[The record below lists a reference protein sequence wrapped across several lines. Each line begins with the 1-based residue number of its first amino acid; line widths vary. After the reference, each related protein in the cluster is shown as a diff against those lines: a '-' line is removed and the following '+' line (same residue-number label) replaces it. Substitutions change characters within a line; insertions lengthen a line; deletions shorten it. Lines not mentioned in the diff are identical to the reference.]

1 MVAEQIHRYP
11 RWITWA
17 LDLLAFLAVG
27 AALLLFSRDLM
38 ALLWKSYGIDTT
50 LMARVPYLP
59 EIVQAI
65 TQGAALPRREV
76 IGGAGTFNLIF
87 GLPELLPTLGWLLLA
102 LLLALLFRNSLPT
115 IRTSPRGMLVE
126 FGGDWLPIPWEMLRA
141 IKVTEDLAAERF
153 VLLAETEHKQ
163 LTFWHRFYGVL
174 YRFNFQR
181 SFLIISAISDFQ
193 NLIKTLL
200 SETDRV
206 ARVLDNVKP
215 AKLQEEASSPLFR
228 LLLNP
233 GSFFSRRTKAEV
245 AAAPAQVVMNVG
257 GREVLRGAYPR
268 RISAIFV
275 WVSGLLA
282 LVLLVRYAVYLLKF
296 LALTF
301 PALQTQPLF
310 DRLELRLLPAAWWLL
325 VAAHLLLVLVLWLLA
340 GLRNLLPNIETRSE
354 GLAVRNFGR
363 WVIVPWS
370 AIRAIKVTEL
380 SEESRIVLIQAAAG
394 LPSYSRLASL
404 IYEGSFTPGIL
415 VTSAITNFEQV
426 LQRVVLEVSRYQ
438 SEHGAPADKPIFQSD
453 ARSNLLLLSFR
464 AGPTIDTLVAEARDD
479 DTTKLIDTR
488 RMVRAA
494 GTMAWLALPP
504 ALLLLF
510 DRSIQQGIL
519 PDGSIIGG
527 IIVLFLLGM
536 LEWPLTALALQTL
549 DDMTGGGEEG
559 YRGFYLYPTIQLP
572 RLLPLF
578 VALLMVL
585 LGVPFLPVLLWLG
598 AIVWS
603 FLLAAGMAEALYD
616 WRGGQLF
623 AGGLIPVV
631 FQLLILLAYLV
642 VSR

>member
-17 LDLLAFLAVG
+17 LDLLSFLAVG
-27 AALLLFSRDLM
+27 AALLSFSRDSL

-50 LMARVPYLP
+50 LMAHVPYLP

-76 IGGAGTFNLIF
+76 VGSAGTFNLVF
-87 GLPELLPTLGWLLLA
+87 GLYMLLPALGWLALA

-126 FGGDWLPIPWEMLRA
+126 FGGDWLPIPWEMMRA

-153 VLLAETEHKQ
+153 VLLAETDRKQ

-174 YRFNFQR
+174 YRFSFRR

-228 LLLNP
+228 LLLSP
-233 GSFFSRRTKAEV
+233 ASFFSRRTKAEV
-245 AAAPAQVVMNVG
+245 AAAPAQVVMNIG

-268 RISAIFV
+268 RIGVIFV
-275 WVSGLLA
+275 LVSGLLA
-282 LVLLVRYAVYLLKF
+282 LVLLVRYAVYWLKF

-301 PALQTQPLF
+301 PALQNQPLF
-310 DRLELRLLPAAWWLL
+310 DRLELRLLPAPWWLL

-340 GLRNLLPNIETRSE
+340 GLRNLLPDIETRGD
-354 GLAVRNFGR
+354 GLAIRNFSR
-363 WVIVPWS
+363 WVVVPWS
-370 AIRAIKVTEL
+370 AIRSIKVTEL
-380 SEESRIVLIQAAAG
+380 SEESRIVLIQAAG
-394 LPSYSRLASL
+394 LSASSRLASL
-404 IYEGSFTPGIL
+404 IYEGSFAPGVL

-438 SEHGAPADKPIFQSD
+438 SERGAPADKPIFQSD

-464 AGPTIDTLVAEARDD
+464 AGPTIDTLVAEVRED

-488 RMVRAA
+488 RMLRAA

-519 PDGSIIGG
+519 PNGSIVGG
-527 IIVLFLLGM
+527 IIVLFLLGL

-578 VALLMVL
+578 GALLMVL

-642 VSR
+642 VNR

>member
-17 LDLLAFLAVG
+17 LELLSFLAVG

-38 ALLWKSYGIDTT
+38 ALLWRAYGIDTT

-59 EIVQAI
+59 EIVQLI
-65 TQGAALPRREV
+65 VQGGALPRREV
-76 IGGAGTFNLIF
+76 VGGAGTFNLVV
-87 GLPELLPTLGWLLLA
+87 GLYQLLPALGWLLLA

-153 VLLAETEHKQ
+153 VLLAETERKQ
-163 LTFWHRFYGVL
+163 LTFWHRFYSLL
-174 YRFNFQR
+174 YRFTFRR

-206 ARVLDNVKP
+206 ARVLENVKP
-215 AKLQEEASSPLFR
+215 ARLQEEASSPLFR
-228 LLLNP
+228 LLLSP
-233 GSFFSRRTKAEV
+233 GSFFSRRSKAEV
-245 AAAPAQVVMNVG
+245 AAAPPQVMMNVG
-257 GREVLRGAYPR
+257 GREVLRAAYPR
-268 RISAIFV
+268 RIGAIFV
-275 WVSGLLA
+275 WLPALLA
-282 LVLLVRYAVYLLKF
+282 LVLLVRYVVYWLKF

-310 DRLELRLLPAAWWLL
+310 DRLELRQLPAPWWLL
-325 VAAHLLLVLVLWLLA
+325 VAAHLLLALVLWLLA
-340 GLRNLLPNIETRSE
+340 GLRNLLPDIEARGD
-354 GLAVRNFGR
+354 GLAIRNFSR
-363 WVIVPWS
+363 WVVVPWA
-370 AIRAIKVTEL
+370 AIRSIKVTEL
-380 SEESRIVLIQAAAG
+380 SEESRIVLIQASG
-394 LPSYSRLASL
+394 LPASSRLASL
-404 IYEGSFTPGIL
+404 IYEGSLAPGVL
-415 VTSAITNFEQV
+415 VTSAISNFEQV

-438 SEHGAPADKPIFQSD
+438 SERGAPADKPIFQSD

-479 DTTKLIDTR
+479 DMTKLLDMR
-488 RMVRAA
+488 RMLHAA

-510 DRSIQQGIL
+510 DRAIQQGIL
-519 PDGSIIGG
+519 PNGAMIGG
-527 IIVLFLLGM
+527 MIVLFLLGL

-559 YRGFYLYPTIQLP
+559 YRGYYLYPTIQLP

-585 LGVPFLPVLLWLG
+585 LGVPFLPVLLWLA

-603 FLLAAGMAEALYD
+603 FLLAAGLAEALYD

-631 FQLLILLAYLV
+631 FQLLILLGYLV
-642 VSR
+642 VNR

>member
-17 LDLLAFLAVG
+17 LDLLSFLAVG
-27 AALLLFSRDLM
+27 AALLSFSRDSL

-76 IGGAGTFNLIF
+76 VGSAGTFNLVF
-87 GLPELLPTLGWLLLA
+87 GLYMLLPALGWLALA

-126 FGGDWLPIPWEMLRA
+126 FGGDWLPIPWEMMRA

-153 VLLAETEHKQ
+153 VLLAETDRKQ

-174 YRFNFQR
+174 YRFSFRR

-228 LLLNP
+228 LLLSP

-245 AAAPAQVVMNVG
+245 AAAPAQVVMNIG

-268 RISAIFV
+268 RIGVIFV

-282 LVLLVRYAVYLLKF
+282 LVLLVRYAVYWLKF

-301 PALQTQPLF
+301 PALQNQPLF
-310 DRLELRLLPAAWWLL
+310 DRLELRLLPAPWWLL

-340 GLRNLLPNIETRSE
+340 GLRNLLPDIETRGD
-354 GLAVRNFGR
+354 GLAIRNFSR
-363 WVIVPWS
+363 WVVVPWS
-370 AIRAIKVTEL
+370 AIRSIKVTEL
-380 SEESRIVLIQAAAG
+380 SEESRIVLIQAAG
-394 LPSYSRLASL
+394 LSASSRLASL
-404 IYEGSFTPGIL
+404 IYEGSFAPGVL

-438 SEHGAPADKPIFQSD
+438 SERGAPADKPIFQSD

-464 AGPTIDTLVAEARDD
+464 AGPTIDTLAAEVRED

-488 RMVRAA
+488 RMLRAA

-519 PDGSIIGG
+519 PNGSIVGG
-527 IIVLFLLGM
+527 IIVLFLLGL

-578 VALLMVL
+578 GALLMVL

-642 VSR
+642 VNR

>member
-11 RWITWA
+11 RWIIWA
-17 LDLLAFLAVG
+17 IDLLAFLAVG
-27 AALLLFSRDLM
+27 AALLLFSRDLL
-38 ALLWKSYGIDTT
+38 ALLWKSYGIDTS
-50 LMARVPYLP
+50 LMASVPYLP
-59 EIVQAI
+59 EIVRTI

-76 IGGAGTFNLIF
+76 IGSAGTFNLVF
-87 GLPELLPTLGWLLLA
+87 GLYQLLPGLGWLALA
-102 LLLALLFRNSLPT
+102 LLLAILLRNSLPT

-153 VLLAETEHKQ
+153 VLLAETERKQ
-163 LTFWHRFYGVL
+163 LTFWHRFYSVL
-174 YRFNFQR
+174 YRFSFRR

-215 AKLQEEASSPLFR
+215 ARLQEEASSPLFR
-228 LLLNP
+228 LLLSP
-233 GSFFSRRTKAEV
+233 GSFFSRRSKAEV
-245 AAAPAQVVMNVG
+245 AAAPAQAVSVG
-257 GREVLRGAYPR
+257 GREVLRGTYPR
-268 RISAIFV
+268 RIGAIFV

-282 LVLLVRYAVYLLKF
+282 LVLLLRYATYWLKF

-301 PALQTQPLF
+301 PVLQTQPVF
-310 DRLELRLLPAAWWLL
+310 NRLELRQLPAPWWLL
-325 VAAHLLLVLVLWLLA
+325 IAAHLLLVLVLWLLA
-340 GLRNLLPNIETRSE
+340 GLRNLLPDIEARGD
-354 GLAVRNFGR
+354 GLAIRNFSR
-363 WVIVPWS
+363 WVVVPWS
-370 AIRAIKVTEL
+370 AIRAVKVTEL

-394 LPSYSRLASL
+394 LPASSRLASL
-404 IYEGSFTPGIL
+404 IYEGSLEPGVL

-438 SEHGAPADKPIFQSD
+438 SERGAPADNPILQSD

-464 AGPTIDTLVAEARDD
+464 AGPTIDTLVAESRDD
-479 DTTKLIDTR
+479 DATKLLDTR
-488 RMVRAA
+488 RMLRAA

-504 ALLLLF
+504 ALLLFF

-519 PDGSIIGG
+519 PGGSTIGG
-527 IIVLFLLGM
+527 MVVLFLLGI

-559 YRGFYLYPTIQLP
+559 YRGFYLYPLIQLP

-603 FLLAAGMAEALYD
+603 FLLAAGLAEALYD
-616 WRGGQLF
+616 WRGGQLI

-642 VSR
+642 VNS

>member
-17 LDLLAFLAVG
+17 LDLLSFLAVG
-27 AALLLFSRDLM
+27 AALLLFSRDLLS
-38 ALLWKSYGIDTT
+38 LLWRSYGIDTT
-50 LMARVPYLP
+50 LMSRVPYLP
-59 EIVQAI
+59 EVVQAI

-76 IGGAGTFNLIF
+76 IGDAGAINFVF
-87 GLPELLPTLGWLLLA
+87 GLSQLLPSLGWLALA
-102 LLLALLFRNSLPT
+102 LLLAVLFRNSLPT

-153 VLLAETEHKQ
+153 VLLAETERKQ
-163 LTFWHRFYGVL
+163 LTVWHRFYSLL
-174 YRFNFQR
+174 YRFNFRR

-215 AKLQEEASSPLFR
+215 ARLQEEASSPLFR
-228 LLLNP
+228 LLLSP
-233 GSFFSRRTKAEV
+233 GSFFSRRSKAEV
-245 AAAPAQVVMNVG
+245 AAAPAQVLMG
-257 GREVLRGAYPR
+257 GTGREVLRGSYPR
-268 RISAIFV
+268 RISVIFV
-275 WVSGLLA
+275 WGAGLLA
-282 LVLLVRYAVYLLKF
+282 LVLLARYATYWLKF

-301 PALQTQPLF
+301 PLLQNQPLF
-310 DRLELRLLPAAWWLL
+310 DRLELRQLPAPWWLL
-325 VAAHLLLVLVLWLLA
+325 VAAHLLLVLVIWLLA
-340 GLRNLLPNIETRSE
+340 GLRNLLPDIETRGD

-363 WVIVPWS
+363 WIVVPWAS
-370 AIRAIKVTEL
+370 ISAIKVTEL
-380 SEESRIVLIQAAAG
+380 SEESRIVLIQAGG
-394 LPSYSRLASL
+394 LPASSRLSSL
-404 IYEGSFTPGIL
+404 IYEGSLARGVL
-415 VTSAITNFEQV
+415 VTSAISNFEQV
-426 LQRVVLEVSRYQ
+426 LQRVVLEVSRFQ
-438 SEHGAPADKPIFQSD
+438 SERGGPADTPIFQSD
-453 ARSNLLLLSFR
+453 ARSSLLLLSFR
-464 AGPTIDTLVAEARDD
+464 AGLTIDALVAEARED

-488 RMVRAA
+488 RMLRAA

-504 ALLLLF
+504 ALLLF
-510 DRSIQQGIL
+510 FERSIQQGIL
-519 PDGSIIGG
+519 PNGSIIGG
-527 IIVLFLLGM
+527 MIVLFLLGL
-536 LEWPLTALALQTL
+536 LEWPLTALALQML

-559 YRGFYLYPTIQLP
+559 YRGFYLYPVIQLP

-578 VALLMVL
+578 GALLMVL

-642 VSR
+642 VNR

>member
-11 RWITWA
+11 RWLTGA
-17 LDLLAFLAVG
+17 LDLLSFLAVG
-27 AALLLFSRDLM
+27 AALLLFSRDLLV
-38 ALLWKSYGIDTT
+38 LLWKSYGIDTT

-76 IGGAGTFNLIF
+76 VGSAGTFNLVF
-87 GLPELLPTLGWLLLA
+87 GLHLLLPVLGWLALA

-153 VLLAETEHKQ
+153 VLLAETERKQ
-163 LTFWHRFYGVL
+163 LTFWHRFYSIL
-174 YRFNFQR
+174 YRFTFRR

-193 NLIKTLL
+193 DLIKTLL

-206 ARVLDNVKP
+206 ARVLENVKP

-228 LLLNP
+228 LLLSP

-245 AAAPAQVVMNVG
+245 AAAPPHVVMNIG
-257 GREVLRGAYPR
+257 GREVLRGTYPR
-268 RISAIFV
+268 RIGAIFV

-282 LVLLVRYAVYLLKF
+282 LVLLARYVIYWLKF

-301 PALQTQPLF
+301 PVLQTQPLF
-310 DRLELRLLPAAWWLL
+310 DRLELLQLPAPWWLL

-340 GLRNLLPNIETRSE
+340 GLRNLLPEIETRGD
-354 GLAVRNFGR
+354 GLAIRNFGR
-363 WVIVPWS
+363 WVLVPWS
-370 AIRAIKVTEL
+370 AIRSIKVTEL
-380 SEESRIVLIQAAAG
+380 SEESRIVLIQTAG
-394 LPSYSRLASL
+394 LPGYSRLASL
-404 IYEGSFTPGIL
+404 IYEGSLASGVL

-438 SEHGAPADKPIFQSD
+438 SARGAPADQPILQSD

-464 AGPTIDTLVAEARDD
+464 AGPTIDTLVAEARED
-479 DTTKLIDTR
+479 DTTKLLDTR
-488 RMVRAA
+488 RMLRAA

-510 DRSIQQGIL
+510 DRAIQQGIL
-519 PDGSIIGG
+519 PNGSIIGG
-527 IIVLFLLGM
+527 MIVLFLLGL

-642 VSR
+642 VNR